1 MKAIKNMPKK
11 NYFIIDVFVFAL
23 VVILCQT
30 LYRMRTVADKPFF
43 PTFIMIAKQ
52 DATVTQRELSR
63 FFLYL
68 SDLLR
73 PTTPAFKVPVFLTQL
88 DELSAQLALAHHA
101 AANATRYT
109 TEQTAQYQHEITML
123 LYEVE
128 KAAHEYLKERT
139 SARLLTPNG
148 LSTKITTDYEDAKK
162 GLSLT
167 ENARSLFEAMQLM
180 PAHGTLPLT
189 SVEEGLKENEQLL
202 QKLAL

>member
-1 MKAIKNMPKK
+1 MSKK
-11 NYFIIDVFVFAL
+11 NYFIVDVFVFAL
-23 VVILCQT
+23 VVILCQS

-43 PTFIMIAKQ
+43 PTFILIAKQ

-68 SDLLR
+68 SNLLR
-73 PTTPAFKVPVFLTQL
+73 PATPAPEVPVFLTHL
-88 DELSAQLALAHHA
+88 DELSAQLALAHHT
-101 AANATRYT
+101 AANPHRYT
-109 TEQTAQYQHEITML
+109 TDQTKQYQQEISTL
-123 LYEVE
+123 LFEIE
-128 KAAHEYLKERT
+128 KTAHEYLKERT

-148 LSTKITTDYEDAKK
+148 LSTRITTDYEDAKK

-167 ENARSLFEAMQLM
+167 QKAHTLFEAMQLM